1 MFVSNYIDNFETF
14 IRKNV
19 YGFIQRLRKIDN
31 VIVTNIVSSFTTT
44 PSAMW
49 SKWSSV
55 LYTLH

>member
-1 MFVSNYIDNFETF
+1 MFVSNDNFETF

-31 VIVTNIVSSFTTT
+31 DIVTNMVSSFTTT